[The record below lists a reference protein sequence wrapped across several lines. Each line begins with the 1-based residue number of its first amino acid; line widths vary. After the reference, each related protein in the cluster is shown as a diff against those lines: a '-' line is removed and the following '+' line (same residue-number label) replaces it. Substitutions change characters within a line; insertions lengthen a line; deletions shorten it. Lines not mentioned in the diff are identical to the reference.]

1 MASMQTLT
9 LPTRRD
15 EAWRYSDHAALA
27 RVWPTLAAPER
38 IVVAAGEQAVRI
50 VDALPES
57 GILQIEA
64 ELGEDARLAL
74 FGLVAGHDYGRLEVA
89 VRLASGAHLEL
100 GAAILGGGAQ
110 TLEVVT
116 RIDHAEPD
124 ATSNQVVRSVLGG
137 RATGSF
143 LGKVHVARD
152 AQRTDAEQSVKAM
165 LLDRGATANAVPQLE
180 IYADDVKCAHGATVG
195 ELDATGLFYMAA
207 RGIPPAIAKRLML
220 QAFIADAFVEAGD
233 AGEALEARAT
243 EYLGSLL

>member
-180 IYADDVKCAHGATVG
+180 IYADDVKCAHGATRSRGVPA
-195 ELDATGLFYMAA
+195 DQA
-207 RGIPPAIAKRLML
+207 RSML
-220 QAFIADAFVEAGD
+220 VQAFLHEAFEGLADDVLR
-233 AGEALEARAT
+233 EALTEAVDGWWVRHGTA
-243 EYLGSLL
+243 S